1 MLSEMR
7 ATAGCEVR
15 RRREGEQASRPSPAS
30 GAATAA
36 LLPRARSPA
45 AQAVAPGSGREA
57 ATPQG
62 GAGLQAGLQGL
73 VAYSDSDSD
82 QGDLAQIDV

>member
-1 MLSEMR
+1 MR

-15 RRREGEQASRPSPAS
+15 GRREGEQAIRPSAAS
-30 GAATAA
+30 GAATAV
-36 LLPRARSPA
+36 LPPSARSPA

-57 ATPQG
+57 TPQG
-62 GAGLQAGLQGL
+62 EAGLQAGLQGL

>member
-1 MLSEMR
+1 MR

-15 RRREGEQASRPSPAS
+15 RRREGEQASCPSPAS
-30 GAATAA
+30 GAATAVPPPSA
-36 LLPRARSPA
+36 GSPA
-45 AQAVAPGSGREA
+45 AQAEAPGSGRE

>member
-1 MLSEMR
+1 MR
-7 ATAGCEVR
+7 VTGGCEVR
-15 RRREGEQASRPSPAS
+15 RRRDGEQASRPGPASGPAS
-30 GAATAA
+30 GAATAV
-36 LLPRARSPA
+36 LPPSARSPA
-45 AQAVAPGSGREA
+45 AQVVAPGSGRE